1 MNTILPRMSDSDI
14 KQKIAWNICFIIYP
28 NHQNKKCIN
37 DSKAKNIPVKTTI
50 VVFLIFRII

>member
-1 MNTILPRMSDSDI
+1 MNDSDI